1 MAFCKHPLMPIPAET
16 RRVAESACVGS
27 TAWYLRISRELRK
40 LYSEVDFDELYPDA
54 GQWGIHPYRV
64 FALLILQAIEGFS
77 DRAAADQIRTNIGW
91 KYILAMDLD
100 DDGWDASLFAKHRD
114 RLLKTDA
121 QSFFL
126 DSQLKVLLD
135 QGLLDT
141 SKQRT
146 DSTSISALVKILN
159 RTELI
164 LETVRNSIEAVSE
177 VAPEWILGIAKSH
190 WNKRYYLDRPFNYR
204 LPKKDGEKEALAQSA
219 GEDGFYILDCISKAP
234 KSMRKKLDA
243 LPEIGIL
250 RRVLEEQFHSDDSTK
265 DRRLRN
271 REELSPSAER
281 IVSPHETEARTASKG
296 EQTWSGYK
304 LHTTETCVKGT
315 PNFITDA
322 RIEEA
327 TKNDSLTLPDILERL
342 KKRKLLPK
350 KLFVDCGYSNMPFFA
365 KVRND
370 LEIDIMTRLRNGHS
384 WQKSTEGGLDNSRFD
399 VDFQNKKALCPL
411 GIASSS
417 WKEKQDGHID
427 VGFPAKKCRE
437 CPLKERCTKADRR
450 ILRVQPEA
458 VFKYQKHIR
467 EREKDDDFTREYS
480 LRAGAEALQSEIIRI
495 AGRQSTVR
503 GVAKTTIKYV
513 LTAVAVNFGRL
524 LRWQV
529 RQERRS
535 TPIGK
540 YQLLVGLP

>member
-1 MAFCKHPLMPIPAET
+1 MPIPAET